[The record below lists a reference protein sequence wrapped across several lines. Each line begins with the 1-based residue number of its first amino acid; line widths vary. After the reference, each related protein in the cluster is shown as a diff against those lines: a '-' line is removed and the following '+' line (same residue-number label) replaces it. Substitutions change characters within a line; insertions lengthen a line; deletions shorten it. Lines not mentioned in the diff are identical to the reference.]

1 MNDALVW
8 MPQKLTMGVSTSSL
22 LIREISK
29 KYEVIQEK
37 KSPATLEAKL
47 RRIAF

>member
-37 KSPATLEAKL
+37 SPATLEAKL